1 MGDASLVVDG
11 AVTAAKLTVGTG
23 GKNLLQNSAPNL
35 ESPAV
40 HWTTDMPVFGA
51 ASDEWRPRGVG
62 GVYGQ
67 NPATFATDAYIGT
80 IYNSHY
86 FSGAVG
92 DSRLLVPC
100 RPGQRLELHAW
111 VSAHRCRAW
120 PMVFFYDVNGTY
132 LSEGPAAQAASNLSG
147 RDNNQNA
154 QYRDGTARYGG
165 FITAPAGARTMMFGV
180 RAFGV
185 GAGDPYVFVSQAY
198 LGEATPNQ
206 TEAAP
211 WSPGA
216 PSTTVDG
223 GMIKTGTVQAN
234 RLAVAELSAITAN
247 VGLLRTASSGA
258 RMEIE
263 GNRLQVYDSSGNL
276 RVRLGNLV

>member
-1 MGDASLVVDG
+1 MIP
-11 AVTAAKLTVGTG
+11 T
-23 GKNLLQNSAPNL
+23 
-35 ESPAV
+35 
-40 HWTTDMPVFGA
+40 
-51 ASDEWRPRGVG
+51 
-62 GVYGQ
+62 
-67 NPATFATDAYIGT
+67 
-80 IYNSHY
+80 
-86 FSGAVG
+86 
-92 DSRLLVPC
+92 
-100 RPGQRLELHAW
+100 
-111 VSAHRCRAW
+111 
-120 PMVFFYDVNGTY
+120 VFFYNIDGNYV
-132 LSEGPAAQAASNLSG
+132 SESSAAQAASNLDG
-147 RDNNQNA
+147 TENNQNA
-154 QYRDGTARYGG
+154 QGRGGTARYGG
-165 FITAPAGARTMMFGV
+165 FITAPAGARTMMLTFIV
-180 RAFGV
+180 RGV
-185 GAGDPYVFVSQAY
+185 GLGDPYAFVSQAY

-206 TEAAP
+206 TEASP